1 MRMAK
6 RRNSRRAG
14 FEKCP
19 IPWKELN
26 TTYNNNEQQDSMEW
40 FKINSCLLM
49 TMPFMFNQSMVM
61 QSL

>member
-19 IPWKELN
+19 IPWKELIKRK
-26 TTYNNNEQQDSMEW
+26 Y
-40 FKINSCLLM
+40 ILL
-49 TMPFMFNQSMVM
+49 F
-61 QSL
+61 LRKA